1 MEKIVI
7 LTASVR
13 TGRKS
18 PRVSK
23 YFQRYLKEHHAIDAE
38 MLDLREYDFPLFDE
52 RLRYQKNPIPKA
64 LEFSER
70 IKHAE
75 GIIIVTPEYNGG
87 YPASLKNAVDLLYD
101 EWRKKPLVIS
111 TVSEGAFAGTQVITS
126 LQFSL
131 WKIGALTVPVM
142 FPVPNIE
149 KSFNEE
155 GQPSDKE
162 GTDKGAKRFI
172 DELLFYV
179 KVLKNA
185 AQ

>member
-23 YFQRYLKEHHAIDAE
+23 YFQHYLKEHHEIDAD
-38 MLDLREYDFPLFDE
+38 MLDLKDYDFPLFDE
-52 RLRYQKNPIPKA
+52 RLRFQKDPAPKA
-64 LEFSER
+64 VEFSGR
-70 IKHAE
+70 IRNAE

-111 TVSEGAFAGTQVITS
+111 TVSGGPFAGTQVITS

-149 KSFNEE
+149 KTFNED

-162 GTDKGAKRFI
+162 ETDKRAKKFV

-179 KVLKNA
+179 KALKNTGK
-185 AQ
+185 